1 MITRWMLL
9 PLFAACL
16 AGAEPRH
23 AGMVMS
29 WTNPDTG
36 LAVVTNTW
44 CEPPVADGNPFACL
58 GANEIQGGI
67 GLHPY
72 GHIISARQSKTWFG
86 YAFNIEKTGKGDGM
100 RLSIGPAAATAG
112 PAGFTQV
119 PLPKYDAGPFTIE
132 PGDIVRIPLL
142 VNPNTGQ
149 TLIDE
154 IQIFTHPV
162 DTNELFAD
170 SAKTEAPRDFAL
182 RDVEM
187 TWLDGT
193 LFVNKKQVK
202 TVGGGATGTVVW
214 YSYEGI
220 GTVVMT
226 FLPQSAP
233 GFQKAGVI
241 SGRTLKFTVGSN
253 EYEWRC
259 KGPILPGDG
268 EYNLYVHF
276 DPRALKPGS
285 HGSSSGGEAAV
296 KGILDN
302 LAAK

>member
-1 MITRWMLL
+1 MIKRWMLL
-9 PLFAACL
+9 PLFAAGL

-36 LAVVTNTW
+36 LVVVTNTW
-44 CEPPVADGNPFACL
+44 CEPPVEGASAFACL

-72 GHIISARQSKTWFG
+72 AHIISARQTKTWFG
-86 YAFNIEKTGKGDGM
+86 YAFNIEKTGKGDGL

-119 PLPKYDAGPFTIE
+119 PLPKYDAGPFMIE

-142 VNPNTGQ
+142 VNPSTGQ

-154 IQIFTHPV
+154 IQIFTHAV

-170 SAKTEAPRDFAL
+170 PAKAEAPRDFTVQ
-182 RDVEM
+182 DVEM
-187 TWLDGT
+187 KWFDGT
-193 LFVNKKQVK
+193 LFLNKKEVK
-202 TVGGGATGTVVW
+202 TVHGGARGTVVW
-214 YSYEGI
+214 YSDEGI
-220 GTVVMT
+220 GTAVMS

-241 SGRTLKFTVGSN
+241 SGRTIKFTIGSN

-259 KGPILPGDG
+259 KEPILPGDG
-268 EYNLYVHF
+268 TYNLYVHW
-276 DPRALKPGS
+276 DPRPRHPGG
-285 HGSSSGGEAAV
+285 HGSASTGEGALRSISG
-296 KGILDN
+296 N
-302 LAAK
+302 LAAQ